1 MRKTQKVQNTQ
12 SAKKVQKAAIRRIR
26 SGVHTR
32 MPPVSPVR
40 AGYQVKLLV
49 DPDRVL
55 DADGLPTAA
64 AAAALSLGAP
74 RRFEVAQYMDDARRS
89 LNGQGWIVRI
99 RRHDDE
105 NRIRLAYKARFDIE
119 GDGTD
124 PAAVRRV
131 MDRASGHNFC
141 ADDGNYS
148 VQVNLSHTRATLDFT
163 NKKCRPVPG
172 LEPGELPGLDA
183 SRALVLERLPGKLAK
198 WAAKPAGWAESVTA
212 SSRLHGPVRQ
222 ANYPGRML
230 DHAMETQ
237 VSRLRTASG
246 ELAWFA
252 EITAKGRTLRD
263 AVELRSDLMGK
274 LRAEGWLLER
284 DAFKTE
290 LILGP

>member
-1 MRKTQKVQNTQ
+1 MIDGDMRNTPKTVN
-12 SAKKVQKAAIRRIR
+12 RRIR
-26 SGVHTR
+26 SGAR
-32 MPPVSPVR
+32 ARVSPTAAAR

-55 DADGLPTAA
+55 DADGLPTPA

-74 RRFEVAQYMDDARRS
+74 GRVEVAQYVDDAGQS

-105 NRIRLAYKARFDIE
+105 NRIRLAYKARFEIE

-131 MDRASGHNFC
+131 MDRARGHNFGSGDC
-141 ADDGNYS
+141 NYT
-148 VQVNLSHTRATLDFT
+148 VQVNLSHTRATVDFT
-163 NKKCRPVPG
+163 NKKCRPVPD
-172 LEPGELPGLDA
+172 LAPGELPGLDA

-198 WAAKPAGWAESVTA
+198 WGAKPAGWAESVTA
-212 SSRLHGPVRQ
+212 SSRLHGPVTQ

-230 DHAMETQ
+230 DHVMETQ

-246 ELAWFA
+246 ELTWFA
-252 EITAKGRTLRD
+252 EITAKGRTLRE
-263 AVELRSDLMGK
+263 AVELRCDLMGK

-284 DAFKTE
+284 DAFKTD
-290 LILGP
+290 LILGR

>member
-1 MRKTQKVQNTQ
+1 M
-12 SAKKVQKAAIRRIR
+12 
-26 SGVHTR
+26 HTR
-32 MPPVSPVR
+32 MSPVAPVR

-74 RRFEVAQYMDDARRS
+74 GRFEVAQYMDDAGRS

-290 LILGP
+290 LILGS

>member
-1 MRKTQKVQNTQ
+1 MRVAPTT
-12 SAKKVQKAAIRRIR
+12 SARAA
-26 SGVHTR
+26 
-32 MPPVSPVR
+32 
-40 AGYQVKLLV
+40 YQVKLLL
-49 DPDRVL
+49 DPDHVL
-55 DADGLPTAA
+55 DAEGLPTEA

-74 RRFEVAQYMDDARRS
+74 GRVEVAQYVDDAGRS

-105 NRIRLAYKARFDIE
+105 NRIRLAYKARFEIE
-119 GDGTD
+119 GDGAE

-131 MDRASGHNFC
+131 MDRASLHNFG
-141 ADDGNYS
+141 ADDANYT

-172 LEPGELPGLDA
+172 LAPGELPGLDA
-183 SRALVLERLPGKLAK
+183 SRALVLERLPGKLAR
-198 WAAKPAGWAESVTA
+198 WGAKPVGWAESVTA
-212 SSRLHGPVRQ
+212 SSLLHGPVRQ

-237 VSRLRTASG
+237 VSRLRTATG
-246 ELAWFA
+246 ERAWFT
-252 EITAKGRTLRD
+252 EITAKARTLRE

-284 DAFKTE
+284 DAFKTDF
-290 LILGP
+290 ILGR

>member
-1 MRKTQKVQNTQ
+1 MIDGDMRKPQ
-12 SAKKVQKAAIRRIR
+12 KVQKAQKAASRRIR
-26 SGVHTR
+26 SGVRTR
-32 MPPVSPVR
+32 MSPVAPAR

-49 DPDRVL
+49 DPERVL
-55 DADGLPTAA
+55 GADGLPTAA
-64 AAAALSLGAP
+64 ATAALSLGAP
-74 RRFEVAQYMDDARRS
+74 GRFEVAQYMDDAGRS

-119 GDGTD
+119 GDGAD
-124 PAAVRRV
+124 PVAVRRV
-131 MDRASGHNFC
+131 MDRASVHNFC
-141 ADDGNYS
+141 ADGGNYS
-148 VQVNLSHTRATLDFT
+148 VQINLSHTRATLDFT

-172 LEPGELPGLDA
+172 LAPGELPGLDA
-183 SRALVLERLPGKLAK
+183 SRALVLDRLPGKLAK
-198 WAAKPAGWAESVTA
+198 WSAKPAGWAESVTA

-284 DAFKTE
+284 DAFKTD
-290 LILGP
+290 LILGR

>member
-1 MRKTQKVQNTQ
+1 MIDGDMRKTPKTTN
-12 SAKKVQKAAIRRIR
+12 RRIH
-26 SGVHTR
+26 SG
-32 MPPVSPVR
+32 PR
-40 AGYQVKLLV
+40 ARASSLSSARAVYQVKLLL
-49 DPDRVL
+49 DPDQVL
-55 DADGLPTAA
+55 DADGLPTEAA
-64 AAAALSLGAP
+64 SAGLCLGAP
-74 RRFEVAQYMDDARRS
+74 GRVEVAQYMDDAGQS

-119 GDGTD
+119 GDGAE

-131 MDRASGHNFC
+131 MDLAGGHNLGVGDC
-141 ADDGNYS
+141 SYG
-148 VQVNLSHTRATLDFT
+148 VQVNLSHTRATVDFT

-172 LEPGELPGLDA
+172 LAPGELPGLEA
-183 SRALVLERLPGKLAK
+183 SRALVLDRLPGKLAK
-198 WAAKPAGWAESVTA
+198 WGAKPVGWAESVTA

-246 ELAWFA
+246 ELTWFT
-252 EITAKGRTLRD
+252 EITAKARTLKE
-263 AVELRSDLMGK
+263 AVQLRSDLMGK

-284 DAFKTE
+284 DAFKTD
-290 LILGP
+290 LILGR